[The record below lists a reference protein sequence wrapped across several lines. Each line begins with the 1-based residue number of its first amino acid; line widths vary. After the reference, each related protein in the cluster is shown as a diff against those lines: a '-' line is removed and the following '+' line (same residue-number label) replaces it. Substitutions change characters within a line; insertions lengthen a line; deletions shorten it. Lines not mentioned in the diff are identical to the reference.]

1 MSMGSPKQTAQAAP
15 PAPPP
20 PAAALERSAAVET
33 RDIVLGGQDVLLGGE
48 DLDPDAAKKKGKR
61 ALRRPA
67 VSDLGV

>member
-1 MSMGSPKQTAQAAP
+1 MSFEAPKQRAQAAP

-20 PAAALERSAAVET
+20 AAAPERAAAVET
-33 RDIVLGGQDVLLGGE
+33 RDIILGGQDVLLGGE

-67 VSDLGV
+67 VSDLEV

>member
-1 MSMGSPKQTAQAAP
+1 MSMGAPKQKAQAAP

-20 PAAALERSAAVET
+20 AVAAPTRAAAVES

-48 DLDPDAAKKKGKR
+48 DIDPDAAKKKGKR

-67 VSDLGV
+67 VSDLAV

>member
-1 MSMGSPKQTAQAAP
+1 MSLDAPKRTAAAAP

-20 PAAALERSAAVET
+20 PAAALTRAASVET
-33 RDIVLGGQDVLLGGE
+33 RNIILGGQDVQLGGE

-67 VSDLGV
+67 VSDLGI